1 MAVKLSTTLRN
12 ARANVIQ
19 STIGA
24 AAMLRLYTGTAP
36 AAAADASTGTMLA
49 EFTLPTTWLAAA
61 SSGAVA
67 QAGTWSCPSAAA
79 TGTAGYYRIFDP
91 AGTVCHYQG
100 DIPANLTGTPDNTI
114 TMGAP
119 VNITAFSFTEAGA

>member
-12 ARANVIQ
+12 ARANAIQ
-19 STIGA
+19 TTVGA
-24 AAMLRLYTGTAP
+24 AAVLRLYTGTAP
-36 AAAADASTGTMLA
+36 SAAADASSGTMLA

-91 AGTVCHYQG
+91 TGATCHYQG
-100 DIPANLTGTPDNTI
+100 DVPANLTGTPDNTI
-114 TMGAP
+114 TLGAP
-119 VNITAFSFTEAGA
+119 VNITGFSFTEAGA